1 MLQRKLRVGFARAG
15 RLMDILE
22 TQAIVGP
29 SEGSKARQVLI
40 TVEEYESA
48 NLPSID
54 EVNEEKQPLDELENL
69 STENIIEVED
79 TESEEDENWFE

>member
-1 MLQRKLRVGFARAG
+1 
-15 RLMDILE
+15 MDILE
-22 TQAIVGP
+22 AQAIVGP

-40 TVEEYESA
+40 TVEEYESS

-54 EVNEEKQPLDELENL
+54 EVNEENQPLDELENL
-69 STENIIEVED
+69 SSENIIEVED